1 MMTLVFK
8 RMKHSN
14 ITYNAN
20 TRVSLIDNSLIKA
33 LEIAKN
39 RKLKLAKIKEAEKE
53 KEKEKEKVI
62 EMSESHNVTP
72 YVKKLSSSYSL
83 ILSNNNI
90 VV

>member
-1 MMTLVFK
+1 
-8 RMKHSN
+8 MKHSN

-39 RKLKLAKIKEAEKE
+39 RKLKLAKIKEKE
-53 KEKEKEKVI
+53 NTTEKEKVI

-72 YVKKLSSSYSL
+72 YVKKFSSSYAL
-83 ILSNNNI
+83 LLSNNNS

>member
-53 KEKEKEKVI
+53 AEKEKVI

-72 YVKKLSSSYSL
+72 HVKKLSSSYSL

-90 VV
+90 VI

>member
-1 MMTLVFK
+1 MSLVFK

-20 TRVSLIDNSLIKA
+20 TRVTLIDNSLIKA

-39 RKLKLAKIKEAEKE
+39 RKLKLAKIKET
-53 KEKEKEKVI
+53 EKEKVI

-83 ILSNNNI
+83 LLPNNNI
-90 VV
+90 VP